1 MYIRHDAELGDM
13 ELVPLELVVQKANR
27 LKKEGQPRRPVY
39 VTSSIFRLY
48 LMLTGSQTSLLH
60 AKPRRSS
67 CSWVFSFHLGPA
79 PAYIRLLQLERN
91 VALITTPSSDT
102 RPASVRYRTVI
113 TFTAQSTSN
122 CVSTHP
128 QSCFCVIAE

>member
-1 MYIRHDAELGDM
+1 M

-27 LKKEGQPRRPVY
+27 LKTEGQPRRPVY
-39 VTSSIFRLY
+39 VTSSIFRLDVT
-48 LMLTGSQTSLLH
+48 LTGSQTSLLY

-67 CSWVFSFHLGPA
+67 CSWVFYFHLGLA
-79 PAYIRLLQLERN
+79 PAYTRLLQLERN

-102 RPASVRYRTVI
+102 RPASVGYRAVI
-113 TFTAQSTSN
+113 TFAAQSTSN

-128 QSCFCVIAE
+128 QSCFCVIAK